1 MTQEE
6 LKKLLDEMKLLP
18 SETEWVEF
26 KEAEFFRPK
35 QALEGH
41 YYGRDGESLGALNLE
56 EIEHMIKQL
65 KIRHVSVASQ
75 DVQARRINKMI
86 PGGRKLHDYVNI
98 YLNARNPMLY
108 VLLDQQRKLCI
119 LRIEKRVL
127 QLRNAIV
134 SDRNAARQSRQDIYR
149 CHQSI

>member
-1 MTQEE
+1 
-6 LKKLLDEMKLLP
+6 
-18 SETEWVEF
+18 
-26 KEAEFFRPK
+26 
-35 QALEGH
+35 
-41 YYGRDGESLGALNLE
+41 
-56 EIEHMIKQL
+56 
-65 KIRHVSVASQ
+65 
-75 DVQARRINKMI
+75 MI
-86 PGGRKLHDYVNI
+86 PGGRKLYDYVNI